1 MVTKNG
7 SQNLST
13 RIVLMKVERVLWTHP
28 IEGGNFEERNIKD
41 KSQKWLIEPI

>member
-13 RIVLMKVERVLWTHP
+13 RIVLMKVERVLWIHP
-28 IEGGNFEERNIKD
+28 IKGGNLEDRNIKD
-41 KSQKWLIEPI
+41 QSQK